1 MFTKVMTSHF
11 RWYGDEAAPTVP
23 FNRRYYFPEE
33 ANHAKKS
40 IIKMQPRNQNNF
52 SPTGN
57 NEIRIDLPTD
67 GFLDP
72 KKTLLEFDVT
82 LTYTPV
88 ENDYSIIRFQ
98 NGIQSIFEKFRLSY
112 GSTNLEEIEHYN
124 KLVRLIT
131 THTGTGQTGGMDQMS
146 IGDGVAGAAW
156 GCTGTYGDTSNT
168 QVHPGMVNGRQAFIQ
183 GISLQKPDADATGT
197 PGAVYTDIISK
208 NQWASYGFGG
218 IPFGISGEGNATTE
232 ISVTRRY
239 SVPIMCGML
248 QQSRLVPLKFMAQV
262 QAVLNLARPENC
274 IFWQKPFSMADGV
287 VTPKVT
293 TSVPEYTVSNI
304 SLNCEVL
311 HFDSQYN
318 ADFMEGLKTGGVPI
332 KFASFT
338 HFSLPGT
345 TSSTHT
351 MTISEK
357 ARSVKAVFAI
367 QARDGGNYEVDNG
380 AAFST
385 TALEGEGALVSYQY
399 KVGTAFYPA
408 QPVYCCQAT
417 NEGLTNGGS
426 EAYSHLQRAFN
437 MMGDSRLSTTA
448 DILNWT
454 SPLGQFYTGDEAAKH
469 KYKTVADTVHPT
481 FNKYDILLNEYD
493 GKWSVTNDEGS
504 KVILFETEASGTIDT
519 LVTRTARYGGRAFA
533 GNWTSAQFVMAMS
546 FDTSNGIEI
555 SGINALQQSDITLT
569 VKWNKP
575 QRSGMTFH
583 AWTYYDSMLL
593 LLENNVVQTIK

>member
-40 IIKMQPRNQNNF
+40 IIKMQPRNQNDF

-57 NEIRIDLPTD
+57 NEIRIDFPTD

-82 LTYTPV
+82 LNYKVAPSASGI
-88 ENDYSIIRFQ
+88 DYSIVRFQ

-112 GSTNLEEIEHYN
+112 GSTNLEEIEQYH
-124 KLVRLIT
+124 KLTRLIT
-131 THTGTGQTGGMDQMS
+131 THTGTGQTGGIDQMS
-146 IGDGVAGAAW
+146 ITDGVAGAAW
-156 GCTGTYGDTSNT
+156 GATGTYGVTNNM
-168 QVHPGMVNGRQAFIQ
+168 QVRPGMVNGRQAFIQ
-183 GISLQKPDADATGT
+183 GISLQKADVDTNTGAVDSAQCADAIG
-197 PGAVYTDIISK
+197 K
-208 NQWASYGFGG
+208 NQWASHGFGG
-218 IPFGISGEGNATTE
+218 VPFGASGEGAADQV

-239 SVPIMCGML
+239 SVPILCGLM
-248 QQSRLVPLKFMAQV
+248 QQSKLIPLKFMAQL
-262 QAVLNLARPENC
+262 QAVFNLARSEEC
-274 IFWQKPFSMADGV
+274 IFWQKGSATANGV
-287 VTPKVT
+287 RTPLANLVNPYY
-293 TSVPEYTVSNI
+293 SVSNI
-304 SLNCEVL
+304 SLNCEIL

-318 ADFMEGLKTGGVPI
+318 ADFLEGLKTGGVPI

-338 HFSLPGT
+338 HFQLPGPT
-345 TSSTHT
+345 NASSYTGV
-351 MTISEK
+351 ISEK

-367 QARDGGNYEVDNG
+367 QGRETGDFEVDNG
-380 AAFST
+380 ASFST
-385 TALEGEGALVSYQY
+385 TSETPLGALISYQY

-408 QPVYCCQAT
+408 QPVYCCQA
-417 NEGLTNGGS
+417 NQEGRTNGGS

-448 DILNWT
+448 DIINWT
-454 SPLGQFYTGDEAAKH
+454 SPIGKLYNGAAPMALA
-469 KYKTVADTVHPT
+469 TDA
-481 FNKYDILLNEYD
+481 KYDILLNEYD
-493 GKWSVTNDEGS
+493 GKYSVTNDEDDRA
-504 KVILFETEASGTIDT
+504 ILFETESSSIIDAT
-519 LVTRTARYGGRAFA
+519 TARLARYGGRGYA

-555 SGINALQQSDITLT
+555 SGINALQQSDIHLT
-569 VKWNKP
+569 IKWKAP
-575 QRSGMTFH
+575 QRSGMTIH